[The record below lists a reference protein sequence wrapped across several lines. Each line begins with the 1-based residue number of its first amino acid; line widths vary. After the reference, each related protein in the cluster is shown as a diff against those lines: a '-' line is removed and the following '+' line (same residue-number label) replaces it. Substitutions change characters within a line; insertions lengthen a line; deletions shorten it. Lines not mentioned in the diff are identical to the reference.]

1 MTVVYTALLGESDTL
16 KPAPSGADR
25 CVCVTDHPRR
35 EVAARGWVTEPWSV
49 TAQGPRRDAWMIR
62 CRPDAIAPG
71 ADVTVWIDA
80 SFTVLDLP
88 ALLRDAGD
96 AALTGMRHP
105 ERSSCYEEGEAL
117 LALGAVEAVALA
129 DQLDGYRREGF
140 APSSL
145 TTAGILARR
154 WTPAV
159 QAFNALWES
168 EIHRQAGDLPQVTL
182 DYCAWK
188 VGLPIQ
194 YLSGTY
200 LSNPYVRYA
209 HKDHRRRKGALR

>member
-16 KPAPSGADR
+16 KPAPAGADR
-25 CVCVTDHPRR
+25 CICVTDRPRR
-35 EVAARGWVTEPWSV
+35 EASALGWATAPWSV
-49 TAQGPRRDAWMIR
+49 TQQGPRRDAWTIR
-62 CRPDAIAPG
+62 CRPEAVAPE

-117 LALGAVEAVALA
+117 MALGAVEAVALT
-129 DQLDGYRREGF
+129 DQLNAYHLEGF

-145 TTAGILARR
+145 TIAGVLMRR
-154 WTPAV
+154 ATPTV
-159 QAFNALWES
+159 HAFNALWES

-188 VGLPIQ
+188 VGLPIH

-200 LSNPYVRYA
+200 LSNPYVLYA